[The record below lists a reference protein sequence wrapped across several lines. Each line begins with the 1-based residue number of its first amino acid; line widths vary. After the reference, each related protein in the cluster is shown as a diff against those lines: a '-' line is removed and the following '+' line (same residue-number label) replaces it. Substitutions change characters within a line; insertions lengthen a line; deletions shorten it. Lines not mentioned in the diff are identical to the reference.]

1 MDQNEI
7 LQIAISS
14 VTGLR
19 ISKEEADKVLLTM
32 DHLNQENYSVTIKEL
47 NHLKK

>member
-1 MDQNEI
+1 MDQREI

-14 VTGLR
+14 VIGKCIT
-19 ISKEEADKVLLTM
+19 KEEADKILLTM
-32 DHLNQENYSVTIKEL
+32 DHLNQENYSVTIQEL

>member
-1 MDQNEI
+1 MEQNEI